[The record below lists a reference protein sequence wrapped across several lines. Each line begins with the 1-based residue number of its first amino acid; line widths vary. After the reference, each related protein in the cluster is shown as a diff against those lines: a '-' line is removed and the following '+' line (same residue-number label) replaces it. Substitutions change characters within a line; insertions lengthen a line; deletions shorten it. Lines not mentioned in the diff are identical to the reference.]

1 MKQLIPSP
9 SLSSFSVGPLT
20 IHFYALCI
28 ITGIA
33 AAIWIGRKRYAN
45 LGGNPDDVSEVAI
58 WAVPFGIIGG
68 RIYHVITSPSQYFG
82 TTGNPIDALRIW
94 EGGLGIWGAISLGAI
109 GAYLYFRTHKTSL
122 NFRQLLDSLAP
133 GVIVAQAIGRIGNY
147 FNQEV
152 FGKPAPGVIVA
163 QAIGRIG
170 NYFNQEVFGKPTD
183 LPWGLEIDPANRPN
197 GFESYSTFHPT
208 FLYELLWCLVVAAL
222 LIKLP
227 GVLKQITSKQGDVFA
242 LYIFGYTAGRVW
254 IENLRIDEANL
265 ILGLRL
271 NIWVSLVVLIT
282 ASAYLIASKRR
293 GNTKENHIP
302 S

>member
-9 SLSSFSVGPLT
+9 SLSSFSVGPFT

-82 TTGNPIDALRIW
+82 ANGNPIDALRIW
-94 EGGLGIWGAISLGAI
+94 EGGLGIWGAISLGAV

-133 GVIVAQAIGRIGNY
+133 GVVVAQAIGRIGNY

-152 FGKPAPGVIVA
+152 FG
-163 QAIGRIG
+163 R
-170 NYFNQEVFGKPTD
+170 PTE
-183 LPWGLEIDPANRPN
+183 LPWGLEIDPVNRPN
-197 GFESYSTFHPT
+197 EFESYSTFHPT

-227 GVLKQITSKQGDVFA
+227 GVLKLITSKQGDVFA
-242 LYIFGYTAGRVW
+242 LYILGYTAGRVW
-254 IENLRIDEANL
+254 IETLRIDEANL

-271 NIWVSLVVLIT
+271 NIWVSLIVLIA

>member
-1 MKQLIPSP
+1 MEKLIPSP

-68 RIYHVITSPSQYFG
+68 RIYHVITSPAQYFG
-82 TTGNPIDALRIW
+82 TNGNPVDALKIW
-94 EGGLGIWGAISLGAI
+94 EGGLGIWGAISLGAV
-109 GAYLYFRTHKTSL
+109 GAYLYFRTHKTTL

-133 GVIVAQAIGRIGNY
+133 GVV
-147 FNQEV
+147 
-152 FGKPAPGVIVA
+152 VA

-183 LPWGLEIDPANRPN
+183 LSWGLEIDPLNRPD
-197 GFESYSTFHPT
+197 GFESYATFHPT
-208 FLYELLWCLVVAAL
+208 FLYELLWCLVVAVL

-227 GVLKQITSKQGDVFA
+227 GFLKQITSKQGDIFA
-242 LYIFGYTAGRVW
+242 LYILGYTLGRVW
-254 IENLRIDEANL
+254 IESLRIDEANL

-271 NIWVSLVVLIT
+271 NIWVSLIALIA

>member
-1 MKQLIPSP
+1 MEQLIPSP

-68 RIYHVITSPSQYFG
+68 RIYHVITSPAQYFG
-82 TTGNPIDALRIW
+82 ANGNPVDALRIW
-94 EGGLGIWGAISLGAI
+94 EGGLGIWGAISLGAV
-109 GAYLYFRTHKTSL
+109 GAYLYFRTHKTTL

-133 GVIVAQAIGRIGNY
+133 GVV
-147 FNQEV
+147 
-152 FGKPAPGVIVA
+152 VA

-170 NYFNQEVFGKPTD
+170 NYFNQEVFGKPTE
-183 LPWGLEIDPANRPN
+183 LPWGLEIDPVNRPD
-197 GFESYSTFHPT
+197 GFESYATFHPT
-208 FLYELLWCLVVAAL
+208 FLYELLWCLVVAVL

-227 GVLKQITSKQGDVFA
+227 GFLKQITSKQGDIFA
-242 LYIFGYTAGRVW
+242 LYILGYTLGRVW
-254 IENLRIDEANL
+254 IESLRIDEANL
-265 ILGLRL
+265 ILGIRL
-271 NIWVSLVVLIT
+271 NIWVSLIVLIT

>member
-82 TTGNPIDALRIW
+82 ANGNLIDALRIW
-94 EGGLGIWGAISLGAI
+94 EGGLGIWGAISLGAV

-133 GVIVAQAIGRIGNY
+133 GVV
-147 FNQEV
+147 
-152 FGKPAPGVIVA
+152 VA

-170 NYFNQEVFGKPTD
+170 NYFNQEVFGKPTE
-183 LPWGLEIDPANRPN
+183 LPWALEIDLANRPN
-197 GFESYSTFHPT
+197 GFESNPTFHPT
-208 FLYELLWCLVVAAL
+208 FLYELLWCLVVAVL

-227 GVLKQITSKQGDVFA
+227 GFLKQIISKQGDVFA
-242 LYIFGYTAGRVW
+242 LYILGYTAGRVW
-254 IENLRIDEANL
+254 IETLRIDEANL

-282 ASAYLIASKRR
+282 ASAHLIANKRR
-293 GNTKENHIP
+293 GNTKENQIP

>member
-68 RIYHVITSPSQYFG
+68 RIYHVITSPAQYFG
-82 TTGNPIDALRIW
+82 ENGNPIDALRIW
-94 EGGLGIWGAISLGAI
+94 EGGLGIWGAISLGAV

-133 GVIVAQAIGRIGNY
+133 GVVL
-147 FNQEV
+147 
-152 FGKPAPGVIVA
+152 A

-170 NYFNQEVFGKPTD
+170 NYFNQEVFGKPTE
-183 LPWGLEIDPANRPN
+183 LPWGLEIDLVNRPD
-197 GFESYSTFHPT
+197 GFESYATFHPT
-208 FLYELLWCLVVAAL
+208 FLYELLWCLVVAVL

-227 GVLKQITSKQGDVFA
+227 GFLKKITSKQGDIFT
-242 LYIFGYTAGRVW
+242 LYILGYTLGRVW
-254 IENLRIDEANL
+254 IEGLRIDEANL

-271 NIWVSLVVLIT
+271 NIWVSLIVLVT
-282 ASAYLIASKRR
+282 ASAYLFANERR

>member
-1 MKQLIPSP
+1 MEQLIPSP

-68 RIYHVITSPSQYFG
+68 RIYHVITSPAQYFG
-82 TTGNPIDALRIW
+82 ANGNPVDALKIW
-94 EGGLGIWGAISLGAI
+94 EGGLGIWGAISLGAV
-109 GAYLYFRTHKTSL
+109 GAYLYFRTHKTTL

-133 GVIVAQAIGRIGNY
+133 GIVVAQAIGR
-147 FNQEV
+147 V
-152 FGKPAPGVIVA
+152 
-163 QAIGRIG
+163 G
-170 NYFNQEVFGKPTD
+170 NYFNQEVFGKPTE
-183 LPWGLEIDPANRPN
+183 LPWGLEIDPVNRAD
-197 GFESYSTFHPT
+197 GFESYGTFHPT
-208 FLYELLWCLVVAAL
+208 FLYELLWCLVVAVL

-227 GVLKQITSKQGDVFA
+227 GFLKQITSKQGDIFA
-242 LYIFGYTAGRVW
+242 LYILGYTLGRVW
-254 IENLRIDEANL
+254 IESLRIDEANL

-271 NIWVSLVVLIT
+271 NIWVSLIVLIT

>member
-1 MKQLIPSP
+1 MEQLIPSP

-68 RIYHVITSPSQYFG
+68 RIYHVITSPAQYFG
-82 TTGNPIDALRIW
+82 ANGNPVDALRIW
-94 EGGLGIWGAISLGAI
+94 EGGLGIWGAISLGAV
-109 GAYLYFRTHKTSL
+109 GAYLYFRTHKTTL

-133 GVIVAQAIGRIGNY
+133 GVV
-147 FNQEV
+147 
-152 FGKPAPGVIVA
+152 VA

-170 NYFNQEVFGKPTD
+170 NYFNQEVFGKPTE
-183 LPWGLEIDPANRPN
+183 LSWGLEIDPLNRPD
-197 GFESYSTFHPT
+197 GFESYATFHPT
-208 FLYELLWCLVVAAL
+208 FLYELLWCLVVAVL

-227 GVLKQITSKQGDVFA
+227 GFLKQITSKQGDVFA
-242 LYIFGYTAGRVW
+242 LYILGYTLGRVW
-254 IENLRIDEANL
+254 IESLRIDEANL

-271 NIWVSLVVLIT
+271 NIWVSLIVLIT

>member
-1 MKQLIPSP
+1 MQLLIPSP
-9 SLSSFSVGPLT
+9 SFTSFSVGPLT
-20 IHFYALCI
+20 VHFYALCI
-28 ITGIA
+28 IAGISI
-33 AAIWIGRKRYAN
+33 AIWIGSKRYTN
-45 LGGNPDDVSEVAI
+45 LGGNPDDVFEVAI

-82 TTGNPIDALRIW
+82 ANGNPIDAFRIW
-94 EGGLGIWGAISLGAI
+94 EGGLGIWGAISLGAV

-133 GVIVAQAIGRIGNY
+133 GVV
-147 FNQEV
+147 
-152 FGKPAPGVIVA
+152 VA

-170 NYFNQEVFGKPTD
+170 NYFNQEVFGKPTK
-183 LPWGLEIDPANRPN
+183 LPWGLEIDLANRPN

-208 FLYELLWCLVVAAL
+208 FLYELLWCLVVAVL

-227 GVLKQITSKQGDVFA
+227 GFLKQITPKQGDVFA
-242 LYIFGYTAGRVW
+242 LYILGYTAGRVW
-254 IENLRIDEANL
+254 IETLRIDEANL
-265 ILGLRL
+265 IFGLRL
-271 NIWVSLVVLIT
+271 NIWVSFIVLIT

-293 GNTKENHIP
+293 GNTKENHLP

>member
-1 MKQLIPSP
+1 MEQLIPSP

-20 IHFYALCI
+20 VHFYALCI

-68 RIYHVITSPSQYFG
+68 RIYHVITSPAQYFG
-82 TTGNPIDALRIW
+82 ANGNPVDALKIW
-94 EGGLGIWGAISLGAI
+94 EGGLGIWGAISLGAV
-109 GAYLYFRTHKTSL
+109 GAYLYFRTHKTTL

-133 GVIVAQAIGRIGNY
+133 GVV
-147 FNQEV
+147 
-152 FGKPAPGVIVA
+152 VA

-170 NYFNQEVFGKPTD
+170 NYFNQEVFGKPTE
-183 LPWGLEIDPANRPN
+183 LPWGLEIDPVNRPD
-197 GFESYSTFHPT
+197 GFESYATFHPT
-208 FLYELLWCLVVAAL
+208 FLYELLWCLVVAVL

-227 GVLKQITSKQGDVFA
+227 GFLKQITSKQGDIFA
-242 LYIFGYTAGRVW
+242 LYILGYTLGRVW
-254 IENLRIDEANL
+254 IESLRIDEANL

-271 NIWVSLVVLIT
+271 NIWVSLIVLLT

>member
-1 MKQLIPSP
+1 MEQLIPSP

-68 RIYHVITSPSQYFG
+68 RIYHVITSPAQYFG
-82 TTGNPIDALRIW
+82 ANGNPVDALKIW
-94 EGGLGIWGAISLGAI
+94 EGGLGIWGAISLGAV
-109 GAYLYFRTHKTSL
+109 GAYLYFRTHKTTL

-133 GVIVAQAIGRIGNY
+133 GVV
-147 FNQEV
+147 
-152 FGKPAPGVIVA
+152 VA

-170 NYFNQEVFGKPTD
+170 NYFNQEVFGKPTE
-183 LPWGLEIDPANRPN
+183 LPWGLEIDPVNRPD
-197 GFESYSTFHPT
+197 GFESYATFHPT
-208 FLYELLWCLVVAAL
+208 FLYELLWCLVVAVL
-222 LIKLP
+222 IIKLP
-227 GVLKQITSKQGDVFA
+227 GFLKQITSKQGDVFA
-242 LYIFGYTAGRVW
+242 LYILGYTLGRVW
-254 IENLRIDEANL
+254 IESLRIDEANL

-271 NIWVSLVVLIT
+271 NIWVSLIVLLT

>member
-1 MKQLIPSP
+1 MEQLIPSP

-68 RIYHVITSPSQYFG
+68 RIYHVITSPAQYFG
-82 TTGNPIDALRIW
+82 ANGNPVDALKIW
-94 EGGLGIWGAISLGAI
+94 KGGLGIWGAISLGAV
-109 GAYLYFRTHKTSL
+109 GAYLYFRTHKTTL

-133 GVIVAQAIGRIGNY
+133 GVV
-147 FNQEV
+147 
-152 FGKPAPGVIVA
+152 VA

-170 NYFNQEVFGKPTD
+170 NYFNQEVFGKPTE
-183 LPWGLEIDPANRPN
+183 LPWGLEIDPVNRPD
-197 GFESYSTFHPT
+197 GFESYATFHPT
-208 FLYELLWCLVVAAL
+208 FLYELLWCLVVAVL

-227 GVLKQITSKQGDVFA
+227 GFLKQITSKQGDIFA
-242 LYIFGYTAGRVW
+242 LYILGYTLGRVW
-254 IENLRIDEANL
+254 IESLRIDEANL

-271 NIWVSLVVLIT
+271 NVWVSLIVLLT

>member
-82 TTGNPIDALRIW
+82 ANGNPIDALRIW
-94 EGGLGIWGAISLGAI
+94 EGGLGIWGAISLGAV

-133 GVIVAQAIGRIGNY
+133 GVV
-147 FNQEV
+147 
-152 FGKPAPGVIVA
+152 VA

-170 NYFNQEVFGKPTD
+170 NYFNQEVFGKPTE
-183 LPWGLEIDPANRPN
+183 LPWGLEIDSVNRPN

-208 FLYELLWCLVVAAL
+208 FLYELLWCLVVAVL

-227 GVLKQITSKQGDVFA
+227 GVLKLITSKQGDVFA
-242 LYIFGYTAGRVW
+242 LYILGYTAGRVW
-254 IENLRIDEANL
+254 IETLRIDEANL

-271 NIWVSLVVLIT
+271 NIWVSLIVLIA

>member
-33 AAIWIGRKRYAN
+33 AAIWIGRRRYAN

-68 RIYHVITSPSQYFG
+68 RIYHVITSPAQYFG
-82 TTGNPIDALRIW
+82 ENGNPIDALRIW
-94 EGGLGIWGAISLGAI
+94 EGGLGIWGAISLGAV

-133 GVIVAQAIGRIGNY
+133 GVVL
-147 FNQEV
+147 
-152 FGKPAPGVIVA
+152 A

-170 NYFNQEVFGKPTD
+170 NYFNQEVFGKPTE
-183 LPWGLEIDPANRPN
+183 LPWGLEIDLVNRPD
-197 GFESYSTFHPT
+197 GFESYATFHPT
-208 FLYELLWCLVVAAL
+208 FLYELLWCLVVAVL

-227 GVLKQITSKQGDVFA
+227 GFLKKITSNQGDVFT
-242 LYIFGYTAGRVW
+242 LYILGYTLGRVW
-254 IENLRIDEANL
+254 IEGLRIDEANL

-271 NIWVSLVVLIT
+271 NIWVSLIVLVT
-282 ASAYLIASKRR
+282 ASAYLIANKRR

>member
-1 MKQLIPSP
+1 MEQLIPSP

-68 RIYHVITSPSQYFG
+68 RIYHVITSPAQYFG
-82 TTGNPIDALRIW
+82 ANGNPVDALKIW
-94 EGGLGIWGAISLGAI
+94 EGGLGIWGAISLGAV
-109 GAYLYFRTHKTSL
+109 GAYLYFRTHKTTL

-133 GVIVAQAIGRIGNY
+133 GVV
-147 FNQEV
+147 
-152 FGKPAPGVIVA
+152 VA

-170 NYFNQEVFGKPTD
+170 NYFNQEVFGKPTE
-183 LPWGLEIDPANRPN
+183 LPWGLEIDPVNRPD
-197 GFESYSTFHPT
+197 GFESYATFHPT
-208 FLYELLWCLVVAAL
+208 FLYELLWCLVVAVL

-227 GVLKQITSKQGDVFA
+227 GFLKQITSKQGDIFA
-242 LYIFGYTAGRVW
+242 LYILGYTLGRVW
-254 IENLRIDEANL
+254 IESLRIDEANL

-271 NIWVSLVVLIT
+271 NIWVSLIVLIA

>member
-82 TTGNPIDALRIW
+82 ANGNPIDALRIW

-122 NFRQLLDSLAP
+122 NFRQLLDSL
-133 GVIVAQAIGRIGNY
+133 
-147 FNQEV
+147 
-152 FGKPAPGVIVA
+152 APGVIVA

>member
-68 RIYHVITSPSQYFG
+68 RIYHVVTSPSQYFG
-82 TTGNPIDALRIW
+82 ANGNPIDALRIW
-94 EGGLGIWGAISLGAI
+94 EGGLGIWGAISLGAV

-133 GVIVAQAIGRIGNY
+133 GVIVAQAIGR
-147 FNQEV
+147 V
-152 FGKPAPGVIVA
+152 
-163 QAIGRIG
+163 G
-170 NYFNQEVFGKPTD
+170 NYFNQEVFGKPTE
-183 LPWGLEIDPANRPN
+183 LAWGLEIDPVNRPS

-208 FLYELLWCLVVAAL
+208 FLYELLWCLVIAAL

-227 GVLKQITSKQGDVFA
+227 GFLKKITARQGDVFA
-242 LYIFGYTAGRVW
+242 LYVIGYTSGRVW
-254 IENLRIDEANL
+254 IETLRIDEANL

-271 NIWVSLVVLIT
+271 NIWVSLIVLISS
-282 ASAYLIASKRR
+282 SAYLLANQRR
-293 GNTKENHIP
+293 GNTKKNQIP

>member
-1 MKQLIPSP
+1 MEQLIPSP

-58 WAVPFGIIGG
+58 WAVPFGIVGG
-68 RIYHVITSPSQYFG
+68 RIYHVLTSPAQYFG
-82 TTGNPIDALRIW
+82 ANGNPVDALKIW
-94 EGGLGIWGAISLGAI
+94 EGGLGIWGAISLGAV
-109 GAYLYFRTHKTSL
+109 GAYLYFRTHKTTL

-133 GVIVAQAIGRIGNY
+133 GIVVAQAIGR
-147 FNQEV
+147 V
-152 FGKPAPGVIVA
+152 
-163 QAIGRIG
+163 G
-170 NYFNQEVFGKPTD
+170 NYFNQEVFGKPTE
-183 LPWGLEIDPANRPN
+183 LPWGLEIDPVNRPD
-197 GFESYSTFHPT
+197 GFESYATFHPT
-208 FLYELLWCLVVAAL
+208 FLYELLWCLVVAVL

-227 GVLKQITSKQGDVFA
+227 GFLKQITSKQGDIFA
-242 LYIFGYTAGRVW
+242 LYILGYTLGRVW
-254 IENLRIDEANL
+254 IESLRIDEANL

-271 NIWVSLVVLIT
+271 NIWVSLIVLLT

>member
-33 AAIWIGRKRYAN
+33 AAIWIGRRRYAN

-68 RIYHVITSPSQYFG
+68 RIYHVITSPAQYFG
-82 TTGNPIDALRIW
+82 SNGNPIDALRIW
-94 EGGLGIWGAISLGAI
+94 EGGLGIWGAISLGAV

-133 GVIVAQAIGRIGNY
+133 GVVL
-147 FNQEV
+147 
-152 FGKPAPGVIVA
+152 A

-170 NYFNQEVFGKPTD
+170 NYFNQEVFGKPTE
-183 LPWGLEIDPANRPN
+183 LPWGLEIDPVNRPD
-197 GFESYSTFHPT
+197 GFESYATFHPT
-208 FLYELLWCLVVAAL
+208 FLYELLWCLVVAVL

-227 GVLKQITSKQGDVFA
+227 GFLKKITSNQGDVFT
-242 LYIFGYTAGRVW
+242 LYILGYTLGRVW
-254 IENLRIDEANL
+254 IEGLRIDEANL

-271 NIWVSLVVLIT
+271 NIWVSLIVLVT
-282 ASAYLIASKRR
+282 ASAYLIANKRR

>member
-1 MKQLIPSP
+1 MEQLIPSP

-68 RIYHVITSPSQYFG
+68 RIYHVITSPAQYFG
-82 TTGNPIDALRIW
+82 ANGNPVDALRIW
-94 EGGLGIWGAISLGAI
+94 EGGLGIWGAISLGAV
-109 GAYLYFRTHKTSL
+109 GAYLYFRTHKTTL

-133 GVIVAQAIGRIGNY
+133 GVV
-147 FNQEV
+147 
-152 FGKPAPGVIVA
+152 VA

-170 NYFNQEVFGKPTD
+170 NYFNQEVFGKPTE
-183 LPWGLEIDPANRPN
+183 LPWGLEIDPVNRPD
-197 GFESYSTFHPT
+197 GFESYATFHPT
-208 FLYELLWCLVVAAL
+208 FLYELLWCLVVAVL
-222 LIKLP
+222 LTKLP
-227 GVLKQITSKQGDVFA
+227 GFLKQITSKQGDIFA
-242 LYIFGYTAGRVW
+242 LYILGYTLGRVW
-254 IENLRIDEANL
+254 IESLRIDEANL

-271 NIWVSLVVLIT
+271 NIWVSLIVLLT

>member
-33 AAIWIGRKRYAN
+33 AAIWIGRRRYAN

-68 RIYHVITSPSQYFG
+68 RIYHVITSPAQYFG
-82 TTGNPIDALRIW
+82 NNGNPIDALRIW
-94 EGGLGIWGAISLGAI
+94 EGGLGIWGAISLGAV

-133 GVIVAQAIGRIGNY
+133 GVVL
-147 FNQEV
+147 
-152 FGKPAPGVIVA
+152 A

-170 NYFNQEVFGKPTD
+170 NYFNQEVFGKPTE
-183 LPWGLEIDPANRPN
+183 LPWGLEIDPVNRPD
-197 GFESYSTFHPT
+197 GFESYATFHPT
-208 FLYELLWCLVVAAL
+208 FLYELLWCLVVAVL

-227 GVLKQITSKQGDVFA
+227 GFLKKITSNQGDVFT
-242 LYIFGYTAGRVW
+242 LYILGYTLGRVW
-254 IENLRIDEANL
+254 IEGLRIDEANL

-271 NIWVSLVVLIT
+271 NIWVSLIVLVT
-282 ASAYLIASKRR
+282 ASAYLIANKRR

>member
-33 AAIWIGRKRYAN
+33 VAIWIGRKRYAN

-82 TTGNPIDALRIW
+82 ANGNPIDALRIW

-122 NFRQLLDSLAP
+122 NFRQLLDSL
-133 GVIVAQAIGRIGNY
+133 
-147 FNQEV
+147 
-152 FGKPAPGVIVA
+152 APGVIVA

>member
-1 MKQLIPSP
+1 MEQLIPSP

-68 RIYHVITSPSQYFG
+68 RIYHVITSPAQYFG
-82 TTGNPIDALRIW
+82 ANGNPVDALKIW
-94 EGGLGIWGAISLGAI
+94 EGGLGIWGAISLGAV
-109 GAYLYFRTHKTSL
+109 GAYLYFRTHKTTL

-133 GVIVAQAIGRIGNY
+133 GVVVAQAIGRIGNY
-147 FNQEV
+147 FNQE
-152 FGKPAPGVIVA
+152 G
-163 QAIGRIG
+163 
-170 NYFNQEVFGKPTD
+170 FGKPTE
-183 LPWGLEIDPANRPN
+183 LPWGLEIDPVNRPD
-197 GFESYSTFHPT
+197 GFESYATFHPT
-208 FLYELLWCLVVAAL
+208 FLYELLWCLVVAVL

-227 GVLKQITSKQGDVFA
+227 GFLEQITSKQGDIFA
-242 LYIFGYTAGRVW
+242 LYILGYTLGRVW
-254 IENLRIDEANL
+254 IESLRIDEANL

-271 NIWVSLVVLIT
+271 NIWVSLIVLLT

>member
-1 MKQLIPSP
+1 MEQLIPSP

-68 RIYHVITSPSQYFG
+68 RIYHVITSPAQYFG
-82 TTGNPIDALRIW
+82 ANGNPLDALRIW
-94 EGGLGIWGAISLGAI
+94 EGGLGIWGAISLGAV
-109 GAYLYFRTHKTSL
+109 GAYLYFRTHKTTL

-133 GVIVAQAIGRIGNY
+133 GVV
-147 FNQEV
+147 
-152 FGKPAPGVIVA
+152 VA

-170 NYFNQEVFGKPTD
+170 NYFNQEVFGKPTE
-183 LPWGLEIDPANRPN
+183 LPWGLEIDPVNRPD
-197 GFESYSTFHPT
+197 GFESYATFHPT
-208 FLYELLWCLVVAAL
+208 FLYELLWCLVVAVL

-227 GVLKQITSKQGDVFA
+227 GFLKQIASKQGDIFA
-242 LYIFGYTAGRVW
+242 LYILGYTLGRVW
-254 IENLRIDEANL
+254 IESLRIDEANL

-271 NIWVSLVVLIT
+271 NIWVSLIVLLT

>member
-1 MKQLIPSP
+1 MNQLIPSP

-82 TTGNPIDALRIW
+82 SNGNPIDALRIW
-94 EGGLGIWGAISLGAI
+94 EGGLGIWGAISLGAV

-152 FGKPAPGVIVA
+152 FGKPT
-163 QAIGRIG
+163 
-170 NYFNQEVFGKPTD
+170 E
-183 LPWGLEIDPANRPN
+183 LPWGLEIDSVNRPN

-208 FLYELLWCLVVAAL
+208 FLYELLWCLVVAVL

-227 GVLKQITSKQGDVFA
+227 GVLKLITSKQGDVFA
-242 LYIFGYTAGRVW
+242 LYILGYTAGRVW
-254 IENLRIDEANL
+254 IETLRIDEANL

-271 NIWVSLVVLIT
+271 NIWVSLIVLIT

>member
-33 AAIWIGRKRYAN
+33 VAIWIGRKRYAN

-82 TTGNPIDALRIW
+82 ANGNPIDALRIW
-94 EGGLGIWGAISLGAI
+94 EGGLGIWGAISLGAV

-133 GVIVAQAIGRIGNY
+133 GVV
-147 FNQEV
+147 
-152 FGKPAPGVIVA
+152 VA

-170 NYFNQEVFGKPTD
+170 NYFNQEVFGKPTE
-183 LPWGLEIDPANRPN
+183 LPWGLEIDPVNRPN

>member
-33 AAIWIGRKRYAN
+33 AAIWIGRNRYAN

-68 RIYHVITSPSQYFG
+68 RIYHVVTSPSQYFG
-82 TTGNPIDALRIW
+82 SNGNPIDAVRIW
-94 EGGLGIWGAISLGAI
+94 EGGLGIWGAISLGAF

-133 GVIVAQAIGRIGNY
+133 GVIVAQAIGR
-147 FNQEV
+147 V
-152 FGKPAPGVIVA
+152 
-163 QAIGRIG
+163 G
-170 NYFNQEVFGKPTD
+170 NYFNQEVFGKPTE
-183 LPWGLEIDPANRPN
+183 LPWGLEIDPVNRPS

-208 FLYELLWCLVVAAL
+208 FLYELLWCLVVAVL

-227 GVLKQITSKQGDVFA
+227 GFLKKIALKQGDVFA
-242 LYIFGYTAGRVW
+242 LYILGYTSGRLW
-254 IENLRIDEANL
+254 IETLRIDEANL

-271 NIWVSLVVLIT
+271 NIWVSLIVLISS
-282 ASAYLIASKRR
+282 SAYLLANQRR
-293 GNTKENHIP
+293 GNTKKNQIP

>member
-9 SLSSFSVGPLT
+9 SLSSFSVGPFT

-33 AAIWIGRKRYAN
+33 VAIWIGRKRYAN

-82 TTGNPIDALRIW
+82 ANGNPIDALRIW
-94 EGGLGIWGAISLGAI
+94 EGGLGIWGAISLGAV
-109 GAYLYFRTHKTSL
+109 GAYFYFRTHKTSL

-133 GVIVAQAIGRIGNY
+133 GVV
-147 FNQEV
+147 
-152 FGKPAPGVIVA
+152 VA

-170 NYFNQEVFGKPTD
+170 NYFNQEVFGKPTE
-183 LPWGLEIDPANRPN
+183 LPWGLEIDPVNRPN

>member
-1 MKQLIPSP
+1 MQLLIPSP
-9 SLSSFSVGPLT
+9 SFTSFSVGPLT
-20 IHFYALCI
+20 VHFYALCVI
-28 ITGIA
+28 AGISI
-33 AAIWIGRKRYAN
+33 AIWIGSKRYAN
-45 LGGNPDDVSEVAI
+45 LGGNPDDVFEVAI

-82 TTGNPIDALRIW
+82 ANGNPIDALRIW
-94 EGGLGIWGAISLGAI
+94 EGGLGIWGAISLGAV

-133 GVIVAQAIGRIGNY
+133 GVV
-147 FNQEV
+147 
-152 FGKPAPGVIVA
+152 VA

-170 NYFNQEVFGKPTD
+170 NYFNQEVFGKPTK
-183 LPWGLEIDPANRPN
+183 LPWGLEIDLANRPN

-208 FLYELLWCLVVAAL
+208 FLYELLWCLVVAVL

-227 GVLKQITSKQGDVFA
+227 GFLKQITPKQGDVFA

-254 IENLRIDEANL
+254 IETLRIDEANL

-271 NIWVSLVVLIT
+271 NIWVSLIVLIA

-293 GNTKENHIP
+293 GNTKENHLP

>member
-9 SLSSFSVGPLT
+9 SLSTFSVGPLT

-28 ITGIA
+28 IAGIA
-33 AAIWIGRKRYAN
+33 VAIWIGRKRYAN

-68 RIYHVITSPSQYFG
+68 RIYHVVTSPSQYFG
-82 TTGNPIDALRIW
+82 ANGNPIDALRIW
-94 EGGLGIWGAISLGAI
+94 EGGLGIWGAISLGAF

-152 FGKPAPGVIVA
+152 FGKPT
-163 QAIGRIG
+163 
-170 NYFNQEVFGKPTD
+170 E
-183 LPWGLEIDPANRPN
+183 LPWGLEIDSVNRPN

-208 FLYELLWCLVVAAL
+208 FLYELVWCLVVAVL

-227 GVLKQITSKQGDVFA
+227 GFLKKITARQGDVFA
-242 LYIFGYTAGRVW
+242 LYVFGYTAGRVW
-254 IENLRIDEANL
+254 IETLRIDEANL

-271 NIWVSLVVLIT
+271 NIWVSFIVLIT
-282 ASAYLIASKRR
+282 ACAYLIASKRR
-293 GNTKENHIP
+293 GNTKENHIT

>member
-33 AAIWIGRKRYAN
+33 AAIWIGRRRYAN

-68 RIYHVITSPSQYFG
+68 RIYHVITSPAQYFG
-82 TTGNPIDALRIW
+82 ENGNPIDALRIW
-94 EGGLGIWGAISLGAI
+94 EGGLGIWGAISLGAV

-133 GVIVAQAIGRIGNY
+133 GVVL
-147 FNQEV
+147 
-152 FGKPAPGVIVA
+152 A

-170 NYFNQEVFGKPTD
+170 NYFNQEVFGKPTE
-183 LPWGLEIDPANRPN
+183 LPWGLEIDLVNRPD
-197 GFESYSTFHPT
+197 GFESYTTFHPT
-208 FLYELLWCLVVAAL
+208 FLYELLWCLVVAVL

-227 GVLKQITSKQGDVFA
+227 GFLKKITSNQGDVFT
-242 LYIFGYTAGRVW
+242 LYILGYTLGRVW
-254 IENLRIDEANL
+254 IEGLRIDEANL

-271 NIWVSLVVLIT
+271 NIWVSLIVLVT
-282 ASAYLIASKRR
+282 ASAYLIANKRR

>member
-1 MKQLIPSP
+1 MEQLIPSP

-68 RIYHVITSPSQYFG
+68 RIYHVITSPAQYFG
-82 TTGNPIDALRIW
+82 ANGNPVDALKIW
-94 EGGLGIWGAISLGAI
+94 EGGLGIWGAISLGAV
-109 GAYLYFRTHKTSL
+109 GAYLYFRTHKTTL

-133 GVIVAQAIGRIGNY
+133 GVV
-147 FNQEV
+147 
-152 FGKPAPGVIVA
+152 VA

-170 NYFNQEVFGKPTD
+170 NYFNQEVFGKPTE
-183 LPWGLEIDPANRPN
+183 LPWGLEIDPVNRAD
-197 GFESYSTFHPT
+197 GFESYGTFHPT
-208 FLYELLWCLVVAAL
+208 FLYELLWCLVVAVL

-227 GVLKQITSKQGDVFA
+227 GFLKQIASKQGDIFA
-242 LYIFGYTAGRVW
+242 LYILGYTLGRVW
-254 IENLRIDEANL
+254 IESLRIDEANL

-271 NIWVSLVVLIT
+271 NIWVSLIVLLT